1 MSVSPSTKDQ
11 PSLEMDGTRLE
22 EDNSLKVSPVQN
34 VARQDSGV
42 PEDLASPLAD
52 ADKLPNEDPDSTMNS
67 DCNITVIH
75 VTAESTE
82 AGKPDHPALSNDK
95 KDYTGE
101 GKDSKDGSDSGV
113 EGCATEVPRVRIDR
127 GKSNPCATFRTI
139 IRRESIRGGEERK
152 IIKF

>member
-1 MSVSPSTKDQ
+1 MEKTP
-11 PSLEMDGTRLE
+11 L
-22 EDNSLKVSPVQN
+22 EDNSLKVSPVLN

-42 PEDLASPLAD
+42 PEDLASPLVE
-52 ADKLPNEDPDSTMNS
+52 ADKPLHEDDMDSTINS

-75 VTAESTE
+75 VTQSPEATKSDSTLNNE
-82 AGKPDHPALSNDK
+82 R

-127 GKSNPCATFRTI
+127 TGP
-139 IRRESIRGGEERK
+139 
-152 IIKF
+152 

>member
-1 MSVSPSTKDQ
+1 MSVSPSTKEQ
-11 PSLEMDGTRLE
+11 PSLEMDGTPL
-22 EDNSLKVSPVQN
+22 EDNSLKVQN

-75 VTAESTE
+75 VTESTE
-82 AGKPDHPALSNDK
+82 ANKPDPALNNDK

-113 EGCATEVPRVRIDR
+113 EGCAAEVPRVRIDR
-127 GKSNPCATFRTI
+127 GKTPSPCATFD
-139 IRRESIRGGEERK
+139 ERGSC
-152 IIKF
+152 